1 MNRSAGQIT
10 APLGEPT
17 ALSRLAVGLRALG
30 SFIRHKPLGS
40 VGLFIVLLFCVLAV
54 LADVIGRHDPD
65 TIFEGPNPDY
75 KSDPDTLELARNPDI
90 GSPVIVEQFLE
101 PSGKHWFGTDKF
113 GRDIYAQV
121 VHGSR
126 LSLIVGL
133 GASVI
138 AVVGGL
144 IIGML
149 SAYYSGV
156 VDLFIQRLI
165 DMLQAIP
172 FLILVFALT
181 QITEASV
188 LNMVLWLGIAGFA
201 ITTRLIR
208 SAVLSVRESEFVTAA
223 KVIGASDLRI
233 MVRHVLPNV
242 GAVLIITFSIGIGAY
257 ILAEASLSFLGAGA
271 QGVPSWGKMV
281 QAGRASLDL
290 HPWLTVFAGAAI
302 TVIVLGF
309 NLLGDA
315 LRDVL
320 DPRLRGV

>member
-1 MNRSAGQIT
+1 MSRTVDQVA
-10 APLGEPT
+10 APIEEPT
-17 ALSRLAVGLRALG
+17 AWSRVSGGVRWLG
-30 SFIRHKPLGS
+30 NFIRRKPLGS
-40 VGLFIVLLFCVLAV
+40 VGLFIVVLFCVLAI
-54 LADVIGRHDPD
+54 LADVVGRHDPD
-65 TIFEGPNPDY
+65 EIFESPNPDY
-75 KSDPDTLELARNPDI
+75 KANPSTLELARDPGI
-90 GSPVIVEQFLE
+90 GSPVLVDQFLE

-113 GRDIYAQV
+113 GRDIYSQV
-121 VHGSR
+121 IHGSR

-144 IIGML
+144 VIGML

-172 FLILVFALT
+172 FLILVFAFT

-188 LNMVLWLGIAGFA
+188 TNMVIWLGVAGFA

-208 SAVLSVRESEFVTAA
+208 SAVLGVRESEFVTAA
-223 KVIGASDLRI
+223 RVVGASDLRI
-233 MVRHVLPNV
+233 MIRHVLPNV
-242 GAVLIITFSIGIGAY
+242 GAVLIIAFSIGIGAY

-302 TVIVLGF
+302 
-309 NLLGDA
+309 
-315 LRDVL
+315 R
-320 DPRLRGV
+320 

>member
-65 TIFEGPNPDY
+65 TIFEGDNPDY
-75 KSDPDTLELARNPDI
+75 KADPTTLELARNPDI